1 MRKWTYLV
9 AALLMSGTAATFTSC
24 IDNMEPAGIEAM
36 RTAKAEFY
44 SAQARLK
51 AAEAAWEEANA
62 LIQAEKVK
70 QEELLTKQLE
80 LANALKEAQNNEQI
94 TLIQLELDK
103 VKAEYLVKMKE
114 QETALKQAEEEYLVA
129 MKEFNITAAKVNAEY
144 TTMLSSILSRITA
157 NRAQRGLKS
166 AELTQAQLDL
176 SKFATNNLDTATV
189 RGGYERNIAIHEN
202 NIKRYEA
209 ELEILK
215 TLSGANSETIATE
228 ATNIEKEIRTKVEEF
243 NKTVDEYSKNKTE
256 YTSKYNEL
264 EALNNKL
271 GAGYIEQMTADAT
284 LTLKVGENIQ
294 NDFIKALTDVN
305 KPGSDTENIFD
316 LNSLDDSK
324 VKTENL
330 TPYEDPTA
338 EDPDPTVVNYYT
350 LIGDFVL
357 TAGESSLDEVEE
369 INQDNN
375 TSFILSNTI
384 ASIRSKVSTKI
395 KNILG
400 TDADLQNF
408 EKEYQELIS
417 TLQDKEKYLTM
428 VGEEYSTLSEEYYKE
443 DGLRDKYLDAKAAY
457 MYNASK
463 SYYDLVSDYID
474 EIYNPS
480 DTDPSAPTLTPTKEQ
495 VTELIKLIT
504 KYAEKH
510 EALDGWVAMNGTEK
524 AYTKLTETSTYA
536 DFVAVLG
543 SGDLVTTNEDTPYAN
558 AYNASVAMFGGSR
571 IVMENPDVA
580 TEYRYKEAKESA
592 RYTDGLFGK
601 YLTAYED
608 VQKIKM
614 LKEYVELNDAL
625 TARSNELLAK
635 VFEFKNHEDAIA
647 SNAEVIALE
656 AEIKDLL
663 DKLELG
669 HADILLTSDD
679 TWDPEEISGAPGK
692 LTVERATADAPT
704 DDNTNGTYSLDN
716 IDIYQGTEITT
727 TLGGYLGSHILNLKD
742 YFNNLNTQNE
752 EYADELEDMED
763 LLEYA
768 QSQLAQAKQNL
779 AQFDAGGYEL
789 TTADAPESITIGDNG
804 TSYIEVEIK
813 KNENEQEEY
822 KLIKYY
828 LWDPIKNECKLITCT
843 KIELTNPNYELIGGG
858 KSETTGLSI
867 TFTPKTDYLKA
878 IIEAYEA
885 QKETLEAQ
893 IKDLDATYEILI
905 KERDQFLSTINSL
918 YQ

>member
-1 MRKWTYLV
+1 
-9 AALLMSGTAATFTSC
+9 
-24 IDNMEPAGIEAM
+24 M

-44 SAQARLK
+44 SAQVRLK
-51 AAEAAWEEANA
+51 DAETAYKNA
-62 LIQAEKVK
+62 QTQGEIEKAKQQAQKAREM
-70 QEELLTKQLE
+70 ELMNDLL
-80 LANALKEAQNNEQI
+80 EAQSAADKEE
-94 TLIQLELDK
+94 IQLKLDK
-103 VKAEYLVKMKE
+103 IRAEYLVRMKE
-114 QETALKQAEEEYLVA
+114 QETALKKAEEEYLIA
-129 MKEFNITAAKVNAEY
+129 LKEFNITAANINSEY
-144 TTMLSSILSRITA
+144 TAMLNTILSRITA

-176 SKFATNNLDTATV
+176 SKFATNKLDTATV

-243 NKTVDEYSKNKTE
+243 NKTVDEYSKNKAE
-256 YTSKYNEL
+256 YTSKDNEL
-264 EALNNKL
+264 NALNNKL

-294 NDFIKALTDVN
+294 NDFIKALTNVN

-316 LNSLDDSK
+316 LNNLDDSK

-338 EDPDPTVVNYYT
+338 TATDPDPTVVNYYT

-357 TAGESSLDEVEE
+357 TAGESSLDEGDD
-369 INQDNN
+369 IDQDNN

-384 ASIRSKVSTKI
+384 ASIRSQVSTKI

-400 TDADLQNF
+400 DDADLQNF
-408 EKEYQELIS
+408 EKEYQDLIS
-417 TLQDKEKYLTM
+417 TLQDKENYLTM

-463 SYYDLVSDYID
+463 SYYGLVSEYIN
-474 EIYNPS
+474 EIYALS
-480 DTDPSAPTLTPTKEQ
+480 DTDPVAPTLTPTKEQ
-495 VTELIKLIT
+495 VKELIKLIT
-504 KYAEKH
+504 KYAEKR

-543 SGDLVTTNEDTPYAN
+543 RVNLVTTNEDTPYAN
-558 AYNASVAMFGGSR
+558 AYNASDAMFGGSG

-580 TEYRYKEAKESA
+580 TEYRYKEAKGSA

-608 VQKIKM
+608 VQKINM

-635 VFEFKNHEDAIA
+635 VFEFKNQEDAIA

-656 AEIKDLL
+656 AELKDLL

-669 HADILLTSDD
+669 FADILLSGSNESFDPDD
-679 TWDPEEISGAPGK
+679 DAPGK
-692 LTVERATADAPT
+692 LTVERVTESGSDQ
-704 DDNTNGTYSLDN
+704 NVSYSLDE
-716 IDIYQGTEITT
+716 IKFKQGETDDATPN
-727 TLGGYLGSHILNLKD
+727 GYLGTHLVNLKD
-742 YFNNLNTQNE
+742 YFNNLNTQQE
-752 EYADELEDMED
+752 DYKDELEDMEE
-763 LLEYA
+763 LLAYERE
-768 QSQLAQAKQNL
+768 QLASEKQLL
-779 AQFDAGGYEL
+779 AQFDAGGYIL
-789 TTADAPESITIGDNG
+789 DESDRPAGSIVIGDG
-804 TSYIEVEIK
+804 ATSFIEVTLVYEGTTD
-813 KNENEQEEY
+813 EE
-822 KLIKYY
+822 KVIKYKQ
-828 LWDPIKNECKLITCT
+828 WDPNTNSYNEIYTVTINNSDVNYDKITD
-843 KIELTNPNYELIGGG
+843 GGTPG
-858 KSETTGLSI
+858 EDI
-867 TFTPKTDYLKA
+867 TFTPTTYYLKA

>member
-24 IDNMEPAGIEAM
+24 IDNEEPAGIEAM

-44 SAQARLK
+44 SAQTRLK
-51 AAEAAWEEANA
+51 DAEIAYKNA
-62 LIQAEKVK
+62 QTQGEIEKAKQQAQKAREM
-70 QEELLTKQLE
+70 ELMNDLL
-80 LANALKEAQNNEQI
+80 EAQNAADKEE
-94 TLIQLELDK
+94 IQLELDK
-103 VKAEYLVKMKE
+103 IRAQYLVIMKE
-114 QETALKQAEEEYLVA
+114 QETALKIAEEEYLIA
-129 MKEFNITAAKVNAEY
+129 LKEFNITAANINSEY
-144 TTMLSSILSRITA
+144 TAMLNTILSRITA

-176 SKFATNNLDTATV
+176 SKFATNKLDTATV

-256 YTSKYNEL
+256 YTSKTNEL
-264 EALNNKL
+264 NALNNKL

-294 NDFIKALTDVN
+294 NDFIKALTVVN

-357 TAGESSLDEVEE
+357 TAGESSLDEGDD
-369 INQDNN
+369 IDQDNN
-375 TSFILSNTI
+375 TSLILSNTI
-384 ASIRSKVSTKI
+384 ASIRSQVSTKI

-400 TDADLQNF
+400 DDADLQNF
-408 EKEYQELIS
+408 EKEYQDLVS
-417 TLQDKEKYLTM
+417 TLQDKENYLTM

-463 SYYDLVSDYID
+463 SYYGLVSEYIN
-474 EIYNPS
+474 EIYAPS
-480 DTDPSAPTLTPTKEQ
+480 DTDPAAPTLTPTKEQ
-495 VTELIKLIT
+495 VKELIKLIT
-504 KYAEKH
+504 KYAEKR

-543 SGDLVTTNEDTPYAN
+543 RVNLVTTNEDTPYAN
-558 AYNASVAMFGGSR
+558 AYNASDAMFGGSG

-635 VFEFKNHEDAIA
+635 VFEFKNQEDAIA

-656 AEIKDLL
+656 AELKDLL

-669 HADILLTSDD
+669 FADILLSGSNKSFDPDD
-679 TWDPEEISGAPGK
+679 DDAPGK
-692 LTVERATADAPT
+692 LTVERVTESGSDPNVSYSLDEIKFKQGETADATP
-704 DDNTNGTYSLDN
+704 N
-716 IDIYQGTEITT
+716 
-727 TLGGYLGSHILNLKD
+727 GYLGTHLVNLKD
-742 YFNNLNTQNE
+742 YFNNLNTQQE
-752 EYADELEDMED
+752 DYKDELEDMEE
-763 LLEYA
+763 LLAYERE
-768 QSQLAQAKQNL
+768 QLASDKQLL
-779 AQFDAGGYEL
+779 AQFDAGGYIL
-789 TTADAPESITIGDNG
+789 DESDRPAGSIVIGDG
-804 TSYIEVEIK
+804 ATSFIEVTLV
-813 KNENEQEEY
+813 NEGTTEEQKVIEY
-822 KLIKYY
+822 KQ
-828 LWDPIKNECKLITCT
+828 WDPNTNSYNVIYTVTIKNSDVNYDKITD
-843 KIELTNPNYELIGGG
+843 GGTPG
-858 KSETTGLSI
+858 EDI
-867 TFTPKTDYLKA
+867 TFTPTTYYLKA

>member
-24 IDNMEPAGIEAM
+24 IDNEEPAGIEAM

-44 SAQARLK
+44 YAQARLK
-51 AAEAAWEEANA
+51 DAETEYKNA
-62 LIQAEKVK
+62 QTQGEIEKAKQQA
-70 QEELLTKQLE
+70 QLARQMELMNDLL
-80 LANALKEAQNNEQI
+80 EAQNAADKEE
-94 TLIQLELDK
+94 IQLELDRLR
-103 VKAEYLVKMKE
+103 AEYLVRMKE
-114 QETALKQAEEEYLVA
+114 QETALKIAEEEYLIA
-129 MKEFNITAAKVNAEY
+129 LKEFNITAANINSEY
-144 TTMLSSILSRITA
+144 TAMLNTILSRITA

-176 SKFATNNLDTATV
+176 SEFATNNLDTATV

-256 YTSKYNEL
+256 YTSKDNEL
-264 EALNNKL
+264 KALNNKL

-294 NDFIKALTDVN
+294 NDFIKALTNVN
-305 KPGSDTENIFD
+305 KPGSNTENIFD
-316 LNSLDDSK
+316 LSSLDDSK

-357 TAGESSLDEVEE
+357 TAGESSLSEGVD
-369 INQDNN
+369 IDQDNN
-375 TSFILSNTI
+375 TSLILSNTI
-384 ASIRSKVSTKI
+384 ASIRSQVSTKI

-400 TDADLQNF
+400 DDADLQNF

-417 TLQDKEKYLTM
+417 TLQDKENYLTM

-463 SYYDLVSDYID
+463 SYYDLVSEYIG
-474 EIYNPS
+474 EIYDPS
-480 DTDPSAPTLTPTKEQ
+480 DTDPVAPTLTPTKEQ

-504 KYAEKH
+504 KYAEKR

-543 SGDLVTTNEDTPYAN
+543 PVNLVTTNEDTPYAN
-558 AYNASVAMFGGSR
+558 AYNASDAMFGGSG

-635 VFEFKNHEDAIA
+635 VFEFKNREDAIA

-669 HADILLTSDD
+669 FADILLSNSNASFYPDD
-679 TWDPEEISGAPGK
+679 VDDAPGK
-692 LTVERATADAPT
+692 LTVERVTESGSDP
-704 DDNTNGTYSLDN
+704 NVSYSLDE
-716 IDIYQGTEITT
+716 IKFKQGETDDVTPN
-727 TLGGYLGSHILNLKD
+727 GYLGTHLVNLKA
-742 YFNNLNTQNE
+742 YFNNLNTQQE
-752 EYADELEDMED
+752 DYKDELEDMEE
-763 LLEYA
+763 LLAYERE
-768 QSQLAQAKQNL
+768 QLASDKQLL
-779 AQFDAGGYEL
+779 AQFDAGGYILDES
-789 TTADAPESITIGDNG
+789 DRPEGSIEIGDG
-804 TSYIEVEIK
+804 ATSFIEVTLV
-813 KNENEQEEY
+813 NEGSSEESKFIEY
-822 KLIKYY
+822 KQ
-828 LWDPIKNECKLITCT
+828 WNP
-843 KIELTNPNYELIGGG
+843 LTNSYDVIYTVTIEKDDVNYDKITDGGTPG
-858 KSETTGLSI
+858 DDI

-878 IIEAYEA
+878 IIEAFEA